1 MENYLPVKIYT
12 KEINQEDTKLALQR
26 LFSIFPKEDIHF
38 ELTNNGLVIYL
49 RELDFFNFKKNIQ
62 SLAKNSN
69 GDVNKILNSIL
80 YSIEKIKSYG
90 LKGRKRLYV
99 GYNKERKVKNREE

>member
-49 RELDFFNFKKNIQ
+49 RELDFFNFKKIFSHSPKIQ
-62 SLAKNSN
+62 MAM
-69 GDVNKILNSIL
+69 SIK
-80 YSIEKIKSYG
+80 Y
-90 LKGRKRLYV
+90 
-99 GYNKERKVKNREE
+99 